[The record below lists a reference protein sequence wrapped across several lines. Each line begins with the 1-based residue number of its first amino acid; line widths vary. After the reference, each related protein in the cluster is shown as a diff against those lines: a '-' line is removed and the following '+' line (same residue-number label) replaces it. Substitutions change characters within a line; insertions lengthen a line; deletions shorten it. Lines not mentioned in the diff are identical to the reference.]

1 VGIGLLA
8 GVAAAG
14 LWHRAPPGPTATGEA
29 PRAIP
34 VTVASA
40 KTEDVP
46 IFLSAP
52 GTVQAWNTVAIR
64 SQIDGKVIAVNFK
77 EGQEVR
83 QGDILVEIDPRPSK
97 AILDQ
102 AVAKKAED
110 EALLTAAERDLVRD
124 QVLVQ
129 RQTVPQQVVDQ
140 QQAKVDQLRATI
152 EADQASIDA
161 AKVQLEYAT
170 IVAPI
175 DGRIGLRQLDPG
187 NLIRAGDPNP
197 IMVLT
202 LIRPVA
208 VIFTVPQKNLFDVR
222 EAMLRGPV
230 PTIALNQENRQEL
243 AHGELRYLDNQ
254 VDPTTSTIRL
264 KSRFANDDE
273 RLWPGEFVRVRALV
287 ETRRNAITIPSP
299 ALQRGP
305 QGFYVWV
312 VQPNDIAEPRDVDAT
327 PLDDNVTIVTKGL
340 SSGEPVVVEGQSR
353 LETGARVEPRS
364 GAAAK
369 LPG

>member
-1 VGIGLLA
+1 
-8 GVAAAG
+8 
-14 LWHRAPPGPTATGEA
+14 
-29 PRAIP
+29 
-34 VTVASA
+34 
-40 KTEDVP
+40 
-46 IFLSAP
+46 
-52 GTVQAWNTVAIR
+52 
-64 SQIDGKVIAVNFK
+64 
-77 EGQEVR
+77 
-83 QGDILVEIDPRPSK
+83 
-97 AILDQ
+97 
-102 AVAKKAED
+102 
-110 EALLTAAERDLVRD
+110 
-124 QVLVQ
+124 
-129 RQTVPQQVVDQ
+129 
-140 QQAKVDQLRATI
+140 
-152 EADQASIDA
+152 
-161 AKVQLEYAT
+161 
-170 IVAPI
+170 
-175 DGRIGLRQLDPG
+175 
-187 NLIRAGDPNP
+187 
-197 IMVLT
+197 
-202 LIRPVA
+202 
-208 VIFTVPQKNLFDVR
+208 
-222 EAMLRGPV
+222 MLRGPV